1 MESGLETAGLRE
13 RLQAALGEHY
23 TLERELGGGGMA
35 RVFLAKENALGRQ
48 VVVKVLA
55 SDVAHELS
63 AERFA
68 REIRVS
74 ARLQHPN
81 IIPVLTAGVTAA
93 GGVPYYTMPYVDGE
107 SLRVAL
113 ARLAPGEVI
122 PFAEAVSV
130 LRDVA
135 RALAYAHE
143 RGIVHRDVKPEN
155 VLLARDAAVVADFGI
170 AKAVEAARVGATTSV
185 GATALTQAGAALGT
199 PAYMAPEQ
207 AVGDV
212 VDQRTD
218 VYAWGLI
225 AYEVLAGVHPFAGR
239 RSAHA
244 LIVAHLTET
253 PAPLRDRCRDLPAS
267 LEALVVRC
275 LAKDPAHRPANAREI
290 VDALGALARPAI
302 VTAASSASVGDTH
315 DAAGGRRSVAV
326 LPLANTSGDA
336 ENEHFS
342 DGLTDE
348 LIGALSQVESLAVT
362 GRTSSFA
369 LKGKGLSV
377 REVAGTLRVATV
389 LEGSVRRAGD
399 RLKVRVQLVN
409 ADGGVLW
416 SDAYD
421 RRLTDVFAVQEEIA
435 QAVVRSL
442 EGHLSASRGP
452 LVRAPTADLT
462 AYDLYLQA
470 TSLRRMITV
479 DDLRRA
485 AACFEQAVSRDP
497 SYARAYAGLSHTHFL
512 LAVLAGRSPGEEV
525 ARARASAVKALAL
538 DPSRAEG
545 HWALAQVLFVHD
557 WDWAPAAA
565 EFEAALAL
573 DPGSVDARH
582 LYAIFLLC
590 RGRLAEAEAQL
601 LRALATEPLLPE
613 VHNTLGRVYLAA
625 RQPDRAIQAFG
636 EALALSPAFFYARA
650 ARGHAYVQQGRCGDA
665 LGDFVA
671 AAATGGASGAAH
683 LAYGY
688 AACGQHAEAVAVL
701 RALLAGDGRGS
712 APPFQVATAYAGLRD
727 ADAAFHWLELACTEH
742 DLHVAGLDV
751 HPAFDPLRSDPRF
764 GRLLRRMGLDA

>member
-1 MESGLETAGLRE
+1 MERESETEKLRE
-13 RLQAALGEHY
+13 RLQAALGTHY
-23 TLERELGGGGMA
+23 ALERELGGGGMA
-35 RVFLAKENALGRQ
+35 RVFLAEETALGRA

-107 SLRVAL
+107 SLRVRL
-113 ARLAPGEVI
+113 ARLAPGEVL
-122 PFAEAVSV
+122 PFTDAVSV

-143 RGIVHRDVKPEN
+143 RGVVHRDVKPEN

-170 AKAVEAARVGATTSV
+170 AKAVEAARAGATTSV
-185 GATALTQAGAALGT
+185 GATALTQAGTALGT

-207 AVGDV
+207 AAGEE
-212 VDQRTD
+212 VDHRTD

-225 AYEVLAGVHPFAGR
+225 AYEVLAGAHPFAEK

-244 LIVAHLTET
+244 LIVAHLTEA
-253 PAPLRDRCRDLPAS
+253 PALLRDRRPDLPAS
-267 LEALVVRC
+267 LEALVMRC
-275 LAKDPAHRPANAREI
+275 LSKDPADRPRNAREV
-290 VDALGALARPAI
+290 VDAIGALARPDTIAG
-302 VTAASSASVGDTH
+302 ASSAPVRDTPGT
-315 DAAGGRRSVAV
+315 AGGRRSVAV

-348 LIGALSQVESLAVT
+348 LIGVLSQVESLAVT

-377 REVAGTLRVATV
+377 RDVADTLRVANV

-442 EGHLSASRGP
+442 EGHLSAPRGP

-470 TSLRRMITV
+470 TSLRRRITV

-485 AACFEQAVSRDP
+485 AACFEQAVARDP

-512 LAVLAGRSPGEEV
+512 LAVLAGRSPGGEV
-525 ARARASAVKALAL
+525 AHARASAVKALAL

-557 WDWAPAAA
+557 WDWAAAAA
-565 EFEAALAL
+565 EFEGALAL
-573 DPGSVDARH
+573 DPGSIDARH

-590 RGRLAEAEAQL
+590 QGRLAEAEAQL
-601 LRALATEPLLPE
+601 VRSLAAEPLLPE

-625 RQPDRAIQAFG
+625 GQPDRAIQAFG

-665 LGDFVA
+665 LAEFMG

-688 AACGQHAEAVAVL
+688 AACGRREEAVAVL
-701 RALLAGDGRGS
+701 RALLAGDGHRS
-712 APPFQVATAYAGLRD
+712 APPFQVAAAYAGLHD
-727 ADAAFHWLELACTEH
+727 PDAAFDWLERACAER
-742 DLHVAGLDV
+742 DLHVAGLNV
-751 HPAFDPLRSDPRF
+751 HPAFAPLRSDPRF
-764 GRLLRRMGLDA
+764 GRLLRRMGLEP